1 MSPSARKKER
11 LLRLRERMKRKRPDF
26 VRQESWR
33 YVRVKES
40 WRKPRGIDSK
50 MRLKVKGWPKSPEVG
65 YRGPRAVR
73 GLHPS
78 GFEEVI
84 VHNVDELR
92 EVDPERQAV
101 RIAHTVG
108 SRKRGEIVAEAER
121 LGIVVLN
128 PRRIIVIEEE
138 EEEVE

>member
-1 MSPSARKKER
+1 MSPSAEEVKR
-11 LLRLRERMKRKRPDF
+11 LLRLREKMKRKRPDF

-50 MRLKVKGWPKSPEVG
+50 MRLKVKGWPRSPEVG

-108 SRKRGEIVAEAER
+108 GRKRGEIVAEAER